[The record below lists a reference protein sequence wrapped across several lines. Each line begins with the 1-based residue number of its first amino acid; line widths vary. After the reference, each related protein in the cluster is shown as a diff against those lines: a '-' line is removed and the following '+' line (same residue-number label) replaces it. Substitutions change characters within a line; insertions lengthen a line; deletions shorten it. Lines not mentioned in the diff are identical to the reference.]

1 MAKQSI
7 KQAFQ
12 RGKKMDELLKLIKD
26 NAKETPENLAK
37 LLGTTAAKV
46 TAKIKGY
53 EKAGIIQGYQA
64 VINEDKLDDAPVTA
78 VIEVRLTAE
87 REGGFNRIAERI
99 SRFPEV
105 RSAFLMSG
113 GYDLLL
119 FVSGKTLN
127 EVASFVSEK
136 LSTLGGVVGTAT
148 HFMLKAYKKNDV
160 LMRGSNENERP
171 QISA

>member
-1 MAKQSI
+1 
-7 KQAFQ
+7 
-12 RGKKMDELLKLIKD
+12 MDELLKQLKK
-26 NAKETPENLAK
+26 NAKENPDTLAR
-37 LLGTTAAKV
+37 LLGTTVDDVNARIA
-46 TAKIKGY
+46 GY

-64 VINEDKLDDAPVTA
+64 VINEDKLDGAPVTA
-78 VIEVRLTAE
+78 AIEVRLTAE

-148 HFMLKAYKKNDV
+148 HFMLKTYKRNDV
-160 LMRGSNENERP
+160 LMQTSDENERP

>member
-1 MAKQSI
+1 
-7 KQAFQ
+7 
-12 RGKKMDELLKLIKD
+12 MDELLKLLKN
-26 NAKETPENLAK
+26 NAQESPENLAK
-37 LLGTTAAKV
+37 LLGLSVEDVK
-46 TAKIKGY
+46 AKIARY
-53 EKAGIIQGYQA
+53 EADGIIQGYQA
-64 VINEDKLDDAPVTA
+64 VINEDQLEGAPVTA
-78 VIEVRLTAE
+78 AIEVRLTAE

-148 HFMLKAYKKNDV
+148 HFMLKTYKRNDV
-160 LMRGSNENERP
+160 LMHIPDENERP
-171 QISA
+171 QISP

>member
-1 MAKQSI
+1 
-7 KQAFQ
+7 
-12 RGKKMDELLKLIKD
+12 MDKLLKLIKN
-26 NAKETPENLAK
+26 NAKESPQNLAK
-37 LLGTTAAKV
+37 MLGISLEEV
-46 TAKIKGY
+46 ESRISEF

-64 VINEDKLDDAPVTA
+64 IINEDKLDDAPVTA

-113 GYDLLL
+113 GFDLLL

-160 LMRGSNENERP
+160 LMRGPDENERP

>member
-1 MAKQSI
+1 
-7 KQAFQ
+7 
-12 RGKKMDELLKLIKD
+12 MDELLRQLKN
-26 NAKETPENLAK
+26 NAKESPENLAK
-37 LLGTTAAKV
+37 LLGTTAADVK
-46 TAKIKGY
+46 TRIADY

-64 VINEDKLDDAPVTA
+64 VINEDKLNDAPVTA
-78 VIEVRLTAE
+78 AIEVRLTAE

-136 LSTLGGVVGTAT
+136 LSPLAGVVGTAT

-160 LMRGSNENERP
+160 LMRGSDENERP

>member
-1 MAKQSI
+1 
-7 KQAFQ
+7 
-12 RGKKMDELLKLIKD
+12 MDDLLKLIKN
-26 NAKETPENLAK
+26 NAKESPESLAK
-37 LLGTTAAKV
+37 LLGTSV
-46 TAKIKGY
+46 DDVRGRIDGY
-53 EKAGIIQGYQA
+53 EKSGIIQGYEA
-64 VINEDKLDDAPVTA
+64 VINEDKLSDAPVTA

-105 RSAFLMSG
+105 RSAYLMSG
-113 GYDLLL
+113 GFDLLL

-148 HFMLKAYKKNDV
+148 HFMLKTYKKNDV
-160 LMRGSNENERP
+160 LMRGSDENERP

>member
-1 MAKQSI
+1 
-7 KQAFQ
+7 
-12 RGKKMDELLKLIKD
+12 MDELLRLIKN
-26 NAKETPENLAK
+26 NAKESPENLAK
-37 LLGTTAAKV
+37 LLGMKPKEVSAR
-46 TAKIKGY
+46 IEEY
-53 EKAGIIQGYQA
+53 EQAGIIQGYQT
-64 VINEDKLDDAPVTA
+64 VIDEDKLDNAPVTA
-78 VIEVRLTAE
+78 AIEVRLTAE

-119 FVSGKTLN
+119 FVSGRTLN

-148 HFMLKAYKKNDV
+148 HFMLKTYKRNDV
-160 LMRGSNENERP
+160 LMQTPDENERP
-171 QISA
+171 QISP

>member
-1 MAKQSI
+1 
-7 KQAFQ
+7 
-12 RGKKMDELLKLIKD
+12 MDELLTLIKN
-26 NAKETPENLAK
+26 NAKESPENLAR
-37 LLGTTAAKV
+37 LLGTSTAEVQARI
-46 TAKIKGY
+46 ADY
-53 EKAGIIQGYQA
+53 ETSGIIQGYQT
-64 VINEDKLDDAPVTA
+64 VINEDRLDGAPVTA
-78 VIEVRLTAE
+78 AIEVRLTAE

-148 HFMLKAYKKNDV
+148 HFMLKTYKRNDV
-160 LMRGSNENERP
+160 LMQTTDENERP
-171 QISA
+171 QISP

>member
-1 MAKQSI
+1 
-7 KQAFQ
+7 
-12 RGKKMDELLKLIKD
+12 MDELLKQLKN
-26 NAKETPENLAK
+26 NAKESPENLAK
-37 LLGTTAAKV
+37 LLGTTVAEV
-46 TAKIKGY
+46 NAKIAAY
-53 EKAGIIQGYQA
+53 EKSGIIQGYQA
-64 VINEDKLDDAPVTA
+64 VIDEDKLDSAPVTA

-87 REGGFNRIAERI
+87 REGGFNRTAERI

-136 LSTLGGVVGTAT
+136 LATQCGVVGTAT

-160 LMRGSNENERP
+160 LMRGTDENERP

>member
-1 MAKQSI
+1 
-7 KQAFQ
+7 
-12 RGKKMDELLKLIKD
+12 MDELLKLIKN
-26 NAKETPENLAK
+26 NARESSENLAK
-37 LLGTTAAKV
+37 LLGVSAAEV
-46 TAKIKGY
+46 DAKLK
-53 EKAGIIQGYQA
+53 EFENAGVIQGYQTL
-64 VINEDKLDDAPVTA
+64 IDDEKLDDTSVTA

-119 FVSGKTLN
+119 FVSGRTLN

-136 LSTLGGVVGTAT
+136 LSPIGGVVGTGT
-148 HFMLKAYKKNDV
+148 HFMLKAYKKNDI
-160 LMRGSNENERP
+160 LMNKPDENERP
-171 QISA
+171 RISP

>member
-1 MAKQSI
+1 
-7 KQAFQ
+7 
-12 RGKKMDELLKLIKD
+12 MDELLKLLKG
-26 NAKETPENLAK
+26 NALE
-37 LLGTTAAKV
+37 TTADLARMLNLSEAEVK
-46 TAKIKGY
+46 ARIAGY
-53 EKAGIIQGYQA
+53 ERAGIIRGYQA
-64 VINEDKLDDAPVTA
+64 IVNTDNLDLPLVQA
-78 VIEVRLTAE
+78 VIEIKITPE
-87 REGGFNRIAERI
+87 RDGGFNRIAERI

-113 GYDLLL
+113 GFDLLL

-171 QISA
+171 KISA

>member
-1 MAKQSI
+1 
-7 KQAFQ
+7 
-12 RGKKMDELLKLIKD
+12 MDELLKLVKD
-26 NAKETPENLAK
+26 NAKESPENLAR
-37 LLGTTAAKV
+37 LLGITATEVKARI
-46 TAKIKGY
+46 ADY
-53 EKAGIIQGYQA
+53 EKSGVIQGYQA
-64 VINEDKLDDAPVTA
+64 VIDEDRIDGAPVTA

-87 REGGFNRIAERI
+87 REGGFNRTAERI

-113 GYDLLL
+113 GFDLLL

-136 LSTLGGVVGTAT
+136 LATQCGVIGTAT

-160 LMRGSNENERP
+160 LMRGSDENERP
-171 QISA
+171 KISA

>member
-1 MAKQSI
+1 ME
-7 KQAFQ
+7 
-12 RGKKMDELLKLIKD
+12 ELLRLLKS
-26 NAKETPENLAK
+26 NAKESPENLAK
-37 LLGTTAAKV
+37 LLGLTV
-46 TAKIKGY
+46 EEVIGQIKSY
-53 EKAGIIQGYQA
+53 EDDGVIQGYQA
-64 VINEDKLDDAPVTA
+64 VINEDKLEGAPVTA
-78 VIEVRLTAE
+78 AIEVRLTAE

-136 LSTLGGVVGTAT
+136 LSIMAGVVGTAT
-148 HFMLKAYKKNDV
+148 HFMLKTYKRNDV
-160 LMRGSNENERP
+160 LMHISDENERP
-171 QISA
+171 QISP

>member
-1 MAKQSI
+1 
-7 KQAFQ
+7 
-12 RGKKMDELLKLIKD
+12 MDELLRLIKD
-26 NAKETPENLAK
+26 NARESSENLAK
-37 LLGTTAAKV
+37 CLGSTAADVDAKLKAYE
-46 TAKIKGY
+46 TAGV
-53 EKAGIIQGYQA
+53 IQGYQTMLD
-64 VINEDKLDDAPVTA
+64 EDKLDNSQVTA

-136 LSTLGGVVGTAT
+136 LSPIGGVVGTGT
-148 HFMLKAYKKNDV
+148 HFMLKAYKKNDI
-160 LMRGSNENERP
+160 LMRGSDENERAK
-171 QISA
+171 ISP

>member
-1 MAKQSI
+1 
-7 KQAFQ
+7 
-12 RGKKMDELLKLIKD
+12 MDELLKLIKN
-26 NAKETPENLAK
+26 NAKESPENLAK
-37 LLGTTAAKV
+37 MLGTTAGEVQARI
-46 TAKIKGY
+46 ADY
-53 EKAGIIQGYQA
+53 EKSGIIQGYQT
-64 VINEDKLDDAPVTA
+64 VINEDRLDGAPVTA

-119 FVSGKTLN
+119 FVSGKSLN

-148 HFMLKAYKKNDV
+148 HFMLKTYKRNDV
-160 LMRGSNENERP
+160 LMQTTDENERP
-171 QISA
+171 QISP

>member
-1 MAKQSI
+1 
-7 KQAFQ
+7 
-12 RGKKMDELLKLIKD
+12 MDELLKLIKN
-26 NAKETPENLAK
+26 NAKESPENLAK
-37 LLGTTAAKV
+37 LLGIQPGEVSAR
-46 TAKIKGY
+46 IKEY
-53 EKAGIIQGYQA
+53 EKAGIIQGYQT

-78 VIEVRLTAE
+78 AIEVRLTAE

-113 GYDLLL
+113 GFDLLL

-136 LSTLGGVVGTAT
+136 LSPLNGVVGTAT
-148 HFMLKAYKKNDV
+148 HFMLKTYKRNDV
-160 LMRGSNENERP
+160 LMHTPDENERP
-171 QISA
+171 QISP